1 MAKQLYYQ
9 NLPIPSNT
17 DNIPTYLNNELQ
29 IIGNVIAE
37 INDQIGT
44 TSSSTSLD
52 NEAIDDRFTI
62 VEDRVDVL
70 EDKTVVLNNQI
81 TDINKT
87 IDVLEQTTTENTTA
101 IDELQFFAVQSSSNI
116 DEIANISND
125 NIISQSEKSKL
136 FQDWKEIYTE
146 YTKLINEAATY
157 TSVSTSNYTTAYG
170 NLRAYLTSEPIY
182 APASPL
188 DGSDFCA
195 NPQAIPIDGVK
206 FRNLF
211 IDYYLQKTLLVNSF
225 SGAAKS
231 VGDSAV
237 SEAIGATMTAES
249 AAADAAE
256 AMAMID
262 AAASDNVISQG
273 EKSGIFIEWKSIYD
287 EKAGITAQGTNSSV
301 STTNYTNAYNTL
313 ATYLTSAPISI
324 DSVPTDGAAWCSNT
338 TSIPIVGTTFRT
350 NFANYYN
357 QRQLLL
363 NAVSTAIKTTSD
375 TASSTAN
382 TALSNANTALSQAN
396 TAISGLAD
404 KLSKTANGVLSG
416 SGAVIAGSLVI
427 NSSGQRSSGS
437 GVALT
442 SAGIAGFNSAGNA
455 TFAIDTNGTA
465 TFAGALSA
473 ASGTFAG
480 TLSSVNGTFTGS
492 LSAVNGSFTGN
503 LVGASIYGGNLS
515 ITTSGSLSS
524 GMTNYATG
532 TGYWMDYNAGTPRFS
547 VGTGSAGT
555 ITNGLSWNGSTATF
569 AGNLLVS
576 GTSYATSDFLN
587 SNTTASQVGLGNV
600 SNLSPQNQAQTGL
613 ISGTTITGGGITFS
627 SGGTLKGGK
636 TSFSDT
642 TNAGFILGYG
652 AGGSANQYGFKFGNA
667 DMSKGIYWDGSTL
680 AVKGDIT
687 GSTGTF
693 SGALSAA
700 TGSFAG
706 SLTVGSSP
714 VQTTGPTMT
723 GTGAVFNSN
732 GTFAIGNSTTNIAFD
747 NSTMKL
753 NGNVVA
759 TANINSNA
767 VTAQWTGSDSPY
779 IQLPTAGATA
789 TTSTSLI
796 LMPADGTV
804 FLNTLGIVHNNST
817 STASLIKAQAIIS
830 YSVYD
835 SNQSLISSY
844 GLNPFY
850 WQTVQ
855 GGGDTYAVFGPYT
868 TYAGG
873 VVGSNGSMVAFN
885 ALASFQVTGG
895 NYIKI
900 EFKVTPATTQ
910 TTLYYD
916 YFKYTAVLYKR

>member
-52 NEAIDDRFTI
+52 NEALDDRFTI

-87 IDVLEQTTTENTTA
+87 IDELEQTTTENSTA

-225 SGAAKS
+225 SGAAKA

-287 EKAGITAQGTNSSV
+287 EKAGITAQGTNSGV

-357 QRQLLL
+357 ERQLLL

-492 LSAVNGSFTGN
+492 LSSVNGSFTGN

-576 GTSYATSDFLN
+576 GTPYATSDFLN

-600 SNLSPQNQAQTGL
+600 SNLTPQNQAQTGL
-613 ISGTTITGGGITFS
+613 IAGTTITSGGITFS

-680 AVKGDIT
+680 AIKGDLT
-687 GSTGTF
+687 GSTG
-693 SGALSAA
+693 AIAN
-700 TGSFAG
+700 
-706 SLTVGSSP
+706 SLTVGTSP
-714 VQTTGPTMT
+714 AVSGSTMT
-723 GTGAVFNSN
+723 GSGAVFNSS
-732 GTFAIGNSTTNIAFD
+732 GTFAVGNSTTNISFNGSAM
-747 NSTMKL
+747 TL

-759 TANINSNA
+759 TANINANA
-767 VTAQWTGSDSPY
+767 VSAYWESVSSPY
-779 IQLPTAGATA
+779 TQIPTAGGGVQV
-789 TTSTSLI
+789 TTTNMV
-796 LMPADGTV
+796 MPSDGT
-804 FLNTLGIVHNNST
+804 FTTQMLGVVHNNST
-817 STASLIKAQAIIS
+817 STS
-830 YSVYD
+830 YRMQGYPEYWLYE
-835 SNQSLISSY
+835 SNGVTVVSS
-844 GLNPFY
+844 GTLNPTF
-850 WQTVQ
+850 WKDVS
-855 GGGDTYAVFGPYT
+855 GGAAVST
-868 TYAGG
+868 TYFGYYSTG
-873 VVGSNGSMVAFN
+873 NNGSMETFNPLMSIPVLAGQQVKLRFSVYVA
-885 ALASFQVTGG
+885 S
-895 NYIKI
+895 
-900 EFKVTPATTQ
+900 TQ
-910 TTLYYD
+910 TVLYFD
-916 YFKYTAVLYKR
+916 YVKMVSVLYKR